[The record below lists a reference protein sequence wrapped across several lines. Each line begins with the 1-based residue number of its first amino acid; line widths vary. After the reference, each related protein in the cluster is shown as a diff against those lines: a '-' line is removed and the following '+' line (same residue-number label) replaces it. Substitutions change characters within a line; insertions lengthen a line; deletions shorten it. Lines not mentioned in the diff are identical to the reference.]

1 MPITTQC
8 QLLGLS
14 RSSAYYR
21 PRGVSE
27 ADLRLMRRLD
37 ELHLEHPFLGA
48 RKLARLLKNE
58 GFAVGRRHVSTLMR
72 CMGIEAIYRKPRT
85 SLPDK
90 AHRIYPYLLT
100 GVAIERANQV
110 WASDITYLPM
120 AKGFVYLVA
129 ILDLYS
135 RKVLAWRASNTLA
148 SDFCVEALQEA
159 LTRFGSPEIFNTD
172 QGSQFSAEAFT
183 EVLKANAICISM
195 DGKGRWIDNVFV
207 ERLWRSV
214 KYEEIY
220 LHAHETPMQVNQAL
234 TRYFGFYNTGRP
246 HQALDQRTPDAV
258 YFGSGQLKRAA

>member
-27 ADLRLMRRLD
+27 ADLTLMRRLD

-48 RKLARLLKNE
+48 RKLARLLKDE
-58 GFAVGRRHVSTLMR
+58 AFAVGRRHVSTLMR
-72 CMGIEAIYRKPRT
+72 RMGIEAIYRKPRT
-85 SLPDK
+85 SLPDR

-100 GVAIERANQV
+100 GVSIERANQV
-110 WASDITYLPM
+110 WATDITYLPM

-135 RKVLAWRASNTLA
+135 RKVLAWRTSNTLA
-148 SDFCVEALQEA
+148 SDFCIEALQEA

-172 QGSQFSAEAFT
+172 QGSQFSGEAFT
-183 EVLKANAICISM
+183 EVLRDNA
-195 DGKGRWIDNVFV
+195 F
-207 ERLWRSV
+207 
-214 KYEEIY
+214 
-220 LHAHETPMQVNQAL
+220 AL
-234 TRYFGFYNTGRP
+234 AWMARG
-246 HQALDQRTPDAV
+246 A
-258 YFGSGQLKRAA
+258 GSITCSSSGCGGV